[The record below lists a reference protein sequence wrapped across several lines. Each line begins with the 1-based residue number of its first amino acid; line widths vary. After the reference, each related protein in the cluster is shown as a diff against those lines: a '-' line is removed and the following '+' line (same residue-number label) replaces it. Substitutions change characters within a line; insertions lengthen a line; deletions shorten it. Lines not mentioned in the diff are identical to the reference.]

1 MTATGQEL
9 IFALPSK
16 ERLHDEAVDFL
27 RQCGFKIRKNG
38 DQREY
43 SAKLSGIAN
52 VSIHYYRPGEIPARV
67 ETGDAHIG
75 ITGRDLY
82 LESSDTADTS
92 DALNLKSPAPKAKSH
107 EPKAKSHILR
117 PDLGFG
123 DARLVVGVPQS
134 WIDVASIEDLH
145 EAAVLF
151 RQKHGR
157 SLRVATK
164 FMHLARAFF
173 AGHGIVEYSLV
184 ESLGATEGA
193 PKAGFA
199 DLIVDLTSTGATLA
213 QNHLKEID
221 GGTVLNSECCLI
233 ASLHENIWSETT
245 LDALEQVIEQMEAR
259 MRANGLLILRA
270 SVPADS
276 TARVGRA
283 LGDSYN
289 CTFTSSRAQA
299 QIGRR
304 PSADLRDDMVVLC
317 PKASVYAAVQDLRA
331 AGAGE
336 VIVDRSE
343 FVYQGRPS
351 SIDRFKAL
359 LAHHGVGPAASRVQR

>member
-1 MTATGQEL
+1 MTATKNEL

-27 RQCGFKIRKNG
+27 GQCGFKIRKSS

-52 VSIHYYRPGEIPARV
+52 VSINYYRPGEIPARI

-75 ITGRDLY
+75 ITGEDLY
-82 LESSDTADTS
+82 REYSENQTAS
-92 DALNLKSPAPKAKSH
+92 HLLKPN
-107 EPKAKSHILR
+107 
-117 PDLGFG
+117 LGFG
-123 DARLVVGVPQS
+123 GARLVVGVPQS
-134 WIDVASIEDLH
+134 WIDVTSIEDLD

-164 FMHLARAFF
+164 FMRLARAFF
-173 AGHGIVEYSLV
+173 SDQGIVEYSLV

-199 DLIVDLTSTGATLA
+199 DLIVDLTSTGATMT

-221 GGTVLNSECCLI
+221 GGTVLQSECCLI
-233 ASLHENIWSETT
+233 ASLHENIWSKTT
-245 LDALEQVIEQMEAR
+245 LDALEQIIEQMEAR
-259 MRANGLLILRA
+259 MRATGLLTLRF
-270 SVPADS
+270 SVPAD
-276 TARVGRA
+276 RA
-283 LGDSYN
+283 AKIGKALRDSHK
-289 CTFTSSRAQA
+289 CTPISSRAHEDA
-299 QIGRR
+299 APR
-304 PSADLRDDMVVLC
+304 PASQRDDLVVLC
-317 PKASVYAAVQDLRA
+317 PKASVYGVVKYLRA
-331 AGAGE
+331 SGAGE

-343 FVYQGRPS
+343 FVYQSPPPS
-351 SIDRFKAL
+351 IEGFKGLLKRHDIDT
-359 LAHHGVGPAASRVQR
+359 SRA